1 MPLSDFINEGGAA
14 QETTTSAPDPQ
25 KVKVSSE
32 ANFCLGGMTWQ
43 KVKEDNSEANIGI
56 AYQSQGRVV
65 FNWQYYDISQKNWV
79 TMNANTISNWITF
92 KAPHAGQ
99 YLIHV
104 YGTNEAGET
113 KEYAIGWNVAAESI
127 SLKGMTWQTL
137 DGLGAKANIGVSYKS
152 NSPVTFT
159 WQYYDI
165 AKKEWQVIAKD
176 TTSNWITFN
185 APHTGQY
192 LIHVE
197 AKTAGGQTSTY
208 DIGWTVETEFVTLKG
223 MTWQKVDKYGA
234 KANIGISYQANSPVI
249 FT

>member
-1 MPLSDFINEGGAA
+1 M
-14 QETTTSAPDPQ
+14 
-25 KVKVSSE
+25 
-32 ANFCLGGMTWQ
+32 
-43 KVKEDNSEANIGI
+43 
-56 AYQSQGRVV
+56 
-65 FNWQYYDISQKNWV
+65 
-79 TMNANTISNWITF
+79 
-92 KAPHAGQ
+92 
-99 YLIHV
+99 
-104 YGTNEAGET
+104 
-113 KEYAIGWNVAAESI
+113 
-127 SLKGMTWQTL
+127 
-137 DGLGAKANIGVSYKS
+137 GAKANIGVSYKS